1 MNFIQGQETLS
12 AFEWILRVII
22 AFFCLLA
29 VAKLLGQRCISQLR
43 LLALAITLVIGN
55 IIAHPLSDEK
65 LGLQGSLITTFVL
78 VILYLGGLFITLKF
92 PSLRRFINNSSI
104 IIVKN
109 GEIFYNQL
117 KKARI
122 SIDVLLEELRE
133 EKVDDVKKVALA
145 TWEPDGKISVFLHP
159 EYEPITPS
167 SLRIE
172 VEPFNFSRIIIKECK
187 INCNELKGLHK
198 DASWFSSELEKLYHV
213 EVENVLLV
221 TLDNKGNLKVFL
233 YDSSIKT

>member
-1 MNFIQGQETLS
+1 MDFLHGQETLS
-12 AFEWILRVII
+12 TIEWVLRAII

-43 LLALAITLVIGN
+43 LLDLAITLVIGN
-55 IIAHPLSDEK
+55 IIAHPLSDER
-65 LGLQGSLITTFVL
+65 LGLEGSIITTLVL
-78 VILYLGGLFITLKF
+78 VILYLGGLFLTLKF
-92 PSLRRFINNSSI
+92 PSLRKFINNSPITI
-104 IIVKN
+104 IQN
-109 GEIFYNQL
+109 GEILYTEL

-167 SLRIE
+167 SLHIE
-172 VEPFNFSRIIIKECK
+172 MEPFNFSRVVIKEGK
-187 INCNELKGLHK
+187 INFNELKELHK
-198 DASWFSSELEKLYHV
+198 DESWIVSQLANIYQT
-213 EVENVLLV
+213 EVKNVLLA

-233 YDSSIKT
+233 YT